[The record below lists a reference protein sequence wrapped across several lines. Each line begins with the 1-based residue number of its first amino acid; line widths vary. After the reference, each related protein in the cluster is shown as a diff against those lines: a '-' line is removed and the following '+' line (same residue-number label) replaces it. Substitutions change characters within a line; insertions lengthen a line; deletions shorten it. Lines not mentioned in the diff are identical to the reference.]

1 MNIGG
6 ISNITY
12 LPAHGRL
19 EDTLAYDTGPGNMV
33 VDAMIHYLT
42 DHTQCRNET
51 LLNYFDEAET
61 NRCGICDVCL
71 RRNKLEVSD
80 IEFENII
87 EQLKNSLNKK
97 QIPFNQL
104 LSEVHGVNEEKLL
117 HTIRWLID
125 QNMIT
130 ENESHQFQWK

>member
-1 MNIGG
+1 M
-6 ISNITY
+6 
-12 LPAHGRL
+12 L
-19 EDTLAYDTGPGNMV
+19 
-33 VDAMIHYLT
+33 HYLT
-42 DHTQCRNET
+42 DNAHCRNET
-51 LLNYFDEAET
+51 LLNYFDEEET

-87 EQLKNSLNKK
+87 EQLKNSLSEKR
-97 QIPFNQL
+97 IPFNQL
-104 LSEVHGVNEEKLL
+104 LTEVHGVNEEKLL
-117 HTIRWLID
+117 HTLRWLID